1 MHEIVFFDYPRRWK
15 VNKKNQLKAGA
26 TTILTLLLIAFVVFA
41 PIGGAKS
48 DDKQS
53 PELMIAAVSSEA
65 TIEASI
71 EPETGGEPPGALS
84 INDLDLQ
91 RLARAEVGL
100 SSRKIA
106 CSPGEGEY
114 GYVQQWEN
122 AI

>member
-15 VNKKNQLKAGA
+15 VSKNQLKAGA
-26 TTILTLLLIAFVVFA
+26 TAILTLLLIAFVVFA

-71 EPETGGEPPGALS
+71 EPETGGE
-84 INDLDLQ
+84 
-91 RLARAEVGL
+91 RH
-100 SSRKIA
+100 
-106 CSPGEGEY
+106 
-114 GYVQQWEN
+114 
-122 AI
+122 